1 MSSNKFEALVI
12 SDDSDNSDANIGESG
27 KTTGMFHLP
36 LIFIQRAEVFLYT
49 SEFREFHLLC

>member
-27 KTTGMFHLP
+27 KSTG
-36 LIFIQRAEVFLYT
+36 LY
-49 SEFREFHLLC
+49 

>member
-27 KTTGMFHLP
+27 KSTGEFYLP
-36 LIFIQRAEVFLYT
+36 KVVGT
-49 SEFREFHLLC
+49 